1 MELLF
6 SLIVLVLLLAIGF
19 GFGAVAES
27 RHLRSLAQREAAT
40 RDVLVCDLKSFP
52 QLAPDGPAPVLV
64 VAEVVIA
71 SDYFKT
77 WITSLKK
84 LLGGELGSFLTLV
97 DRARREAVLR
107 VVEQAKA
114 QGYNAVC
121 NIRLDTADIGGA
133 AKGGNKAA
141 AMVAV
146 MASGTAYR
154 RA

>member
-6 SLIVLVLLLAIGF
+6 SLIVLVVLLAMGF
-19 GFGAVAES
+19 GFGRLAES
-27 RHLRSLAQREAAT
+27 RHLRALAEREAAT

-52 QLAPDGPAPVLV
+52 QLAPDSPAPTLV
-64 VAEVVIA
+64 VGEVVIA

-77 WITSLKK
+77 WIMSLKK
-84 LLGGELGSFLTLV
+84 LVGGELGSFLTLV

-107 VVEQAKA
+107 AVEQAKS

-121 NIRLDTADIGGA
+121 NVRIVTADIGGA

-141 AMVAV
+141 AMVTV
-146 MASGTAYR
+146 MVSATAYR